1 MTKERAV
8 FNYTCDRCGQDM
20 NHSDDTVILDIGEK
34 KLDLCESCAKDFK
47 RFIRGKSTKRVKKV

>member
-1 MTKERAV
+1 
-8 FNYTCDRCGQDM
+8 M